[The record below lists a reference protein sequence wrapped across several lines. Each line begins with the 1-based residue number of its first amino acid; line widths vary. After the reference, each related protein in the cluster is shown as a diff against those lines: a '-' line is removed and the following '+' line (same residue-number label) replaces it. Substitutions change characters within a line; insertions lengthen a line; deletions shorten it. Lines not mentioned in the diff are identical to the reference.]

1 MNRLKVLSAAACV
14 AVLAGCATG
23 RDVPRIGTMLAD
35 ETGQNG
41 RACVRQGDIRSYGVL
56 DNDVVSIDGTKNYY
70 LATVLPGCNDL
81 QTSVGALFRG
91 GFGEVCGRTMN
102 KITTGGDNCVIN
114 QMFEFKSREEAFA
127 TYNAILE
134 KRKALQESAAQN

>member
-1 MNRLKVLSAAACV
+1 MNRLKSFAIAAGVVL
-14 AVLAGCATG
+14 LAGCATG
-23 RDVPRIGTMLAD
+23 RDVPRIGTMLAE

-41 RACVRQGDIRSYGVL
+41 RACVRLGDIRSYGVL
-56 DNDVVSIDGTKNYY
+56 GHDVVSIDGTKNYY

-81 QTSVGALFRG
+81 QSSVRSLFSG

-102 KITTGGDNCVIN
+102 KIVTGGDSCVIN

-127 TYNAILE
+127 AYNAILE
-134 KRKALQESAAQN
+134 KRKALQESAGQN